1 MIEVQS
7 TLNGETKKIQENK
20 CYMVDFS
27 RLQSV
32 NDLMLVLSG
41 LGITYPGNHPLIEHL
56 KPFLNLDNPIDIP
69 QQQQRQSVPQQ
80 QKANF
85 IPLKKTDL
93 EKRIFDKKT

>member
-7 TLNGETKKIQENK
+7 TLNGETKQIEENK
-20 CYMVDFS
+20 AYVVDFS
-27 RLQSV
+27 KLQSV

-69 QQQQRQSVPQQ
+69 QAQQRPNLN
-80 QKANF
+80 K
-85 IPLKKTDL
+85 
-93 EKRIFDKKT
+93 

>member
-7 TLNGETKKIQENK
+7 TLNGETKQIQADK
-20 CYMVDFS
+20 AYMVDFS

-41 LGITYPGNHPLIEHL
+41 LGVTYPGNHPLIEHL
-56 KPFLNLDNPIDIP
+56 KPFLNLENPIDIP
-69 QQQQRQSVPQQ
+69 QQQQKQSVPQQ
-80 QKANF
+80 SKPGF

-93 EKRIFDKKT
+93 EKRIFDKTK

>member
-7 TLNGETKKIQENK
+7 TLNGETKKIQADK
-20 CYMVDFS
+20 AYIVDFS

-69 QQQQRQSVPQQ
+69 QQQQRQSVQPQ
-80 QKANF
+80 KKDF

-93 EKRIFDKKT
+93 KK

>member
-7 TLNGETKKIQENK
+7 TLNGETKKIQADK
-20 CYMVDFS
+20 AYIVDFS

-56 KPFLNLDNPIDIP
+56 KPFLNLENPIDIP
-69 QQQQRQSVPQQ
+69 QQQQRQSVPSQQ
-80 QKANF
+80 QKSNF

-93 EKRIFDKKT
+93 KK